1 MMNKLK
7 LSIMTVFF
15 FRKRNLYVQN
25 IGHLSLKKEVRSR
38 KVLVVFLN
46 IIYIKIFNIL
56 SLQNFVIF
64 TILYKLVPS

>member
-1 MMNKLK
+1 MKNKLK

-15 FRKRNLYVQN
+15 FIKRNLYVQN